1 MMKHIVLE
9 IIVTVGVFAV
19 IVANW
24 SDEVGS

>member
-1 MMKHIVLE
+1 MERIVLE
-9 IIVTVGVFAV
+9 IVFTMIVFAV